1 MENNAQWQF
10 DYLTV
15 HQGINSDST
24 VLDLSNGI
32 LTLADILIPYLDNG
46 NYQGNVVK
54 KMTIRPEVD
63 TAPIDNNSDK
73 NPHLDIIQNFNCTV
87 TQPVDVA
94 WEHNVFC
101 HLAVYDAMLCLA
113 NVGKVSDRF
122 LFSYHD
128 QESAPPQHINQNK
141 SHPEVKFY
149 YTQSQIVTMCKHTGW
164 KVSPASEQNH
174 PDGLITMEAVKA

>member
-10 DYLTV
+10 EYLTE
-15 HQGINSDST
+15 HQDINSDST

-32 LTLADILIPYLDNG
+32 LTLADKLIPYLNTG

-54 KMTIRPEVD
+54 KMTIQPEVD
-63 TAPIDNNSDK
+63 TAPVDSNSDK
-73 NPHLDIIQNFNCTV
+73 TPHLDIIQNFKCTV
-87 TQPVDVA
+87 MKPVDIA

-122 LFSYHD
+122 LFSYYD
-128 QESAPPQHINQNK
+128 QDSAPPQHINQNK

-149 YTQSQIVTMCKHTGW
+149 YTQSQITTMCKHTGW
-164 KVSPASEQNH
+164 NVTPASEQNH
-174 PDGLITMEAVKA
+174 PDGLITMEAIKA